1 MASNDK
7 PRLIPTGTCWCGCE
21 REVGLGKFFAAGHD
35 KAAEAALIALKY
47 EGSVP
52 HFLHAHGYGPHHSVS
67 AAAVKEGVWVECDEC
82 STKPGYRGTQES
94 VQNHKRKYH
103 RRSDENEDIMGV
115 TGSLGQAVRALGGL
129 WDTQRAVTA
138 LRDAGHGQGDE
149 QQQEKRA
156 REALRQLADG
166 GLLVKVQ
173 DRPVQYRATEK

>member
-67 AAAVKEGVWVECDEC
+67 AAAVKMTRRDLTRAW
-82 STKPGYRGTQES
+82 GT
-94 VQNHKRKYH
+94 VFGTDY
-103 RRSDENEDIMGV
+103 
-115 TGSLGQAVRALGGL
+115 T
-129 WDTQRAVTA
+129 
-138 LRDAGHGQGDE
+138 
-149 QQQEKRA
+149 
-156 REALRQLADG
+156 
-166 GLLVKVQ
+166 
-173 DRPVQYRATEK
+173 TEK